1 MEVYIVH
8 FMKYEDGSLVDA
20 WVTEDTFPTYNS
32 AKEWITAPSE
42 YVNYKE
48 VREFGFIA
56 ECFLHEEDD
65 LKIKAFIHC
74 IYVNEQ
80 LEKENEG

>member
-20 WVTEDTFPTYNS
+20 WVTEDTFPTYDS
-32 AKEWITAPSE
+32 AKEWLTAPNE

-56 ECFLHEEDD
+56 ECFLHEEDY
-65 LKIKAFIHC
+65 LTIKAFVHC
-74 IYVNEQ
+74 IYVNGTTRKGE
-80 LEKENEG
+80 